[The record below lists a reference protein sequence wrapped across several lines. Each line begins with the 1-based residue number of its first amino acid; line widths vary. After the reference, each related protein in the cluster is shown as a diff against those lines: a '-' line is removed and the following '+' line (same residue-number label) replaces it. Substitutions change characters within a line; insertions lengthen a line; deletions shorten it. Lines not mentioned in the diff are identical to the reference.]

1 MSINRSVIALFLA
14 FATGLSTAA
23 WAGADT
29 ATAADKPAA
38 DKPASSQS
46 SKATSVDT
54 SPDMSGVLLDR
65 IVATVNDNVILLS
78 ELDQQTQLIK
88 QRLARSNTA
97 LPPDDVLRHQVLEHM
112 ITTELQLQVAKN
124 QGIQVSDDT
133 VNQTLARIAQ
143 QNGFTLNEM
152 PAKLQAQ
159 GIDYNQFREQV
170 RTQLIQ
176 QQVRKRD
183 VDDRIMITPA
193 EVDEYLS
200 AQAQQGN
207 GDTQYHIY
215 HILLSLPP
223 DASSETVQK
232 VQAKAEA
239 VDKKLKGGAD
249 FAATAVA
256 VSDGQQAL
264 EGGDLGW
271 LRGSELPT
279 TFADAVLAMEP
290 GEVSDPIRDA
300 SGYHIVKLADERTEN
315 HVVVTQ
321 THARHILI
329 QTNLLVGDEEA
340 QKRLEKIRQQLE
352 NGASFAKLAKKYSND
367 PGSAAQGGDLGWI
380 NPGQVVPKFQQAM
393 DKLKPDQIS
402 QPFKTQFGW
411 HIVEVLG
418 RRKQDQTDEVKRNRA
433 YQAIHQRKLREQL
446 TSWLRKLRDQAYVR
460 IRLDNNGETE
470 SAATG
475 D

>member
-14 FATGLSTAA
+14 FATGLPAAA
-23 WAGADT
+23 WAGADPATT
-29 ATAADKPAA
+29 ATKPAA
-38 DKPASSQS
+38 DKPAS

-78 ELDQQTQLIK
+78 ELGQQTQLIK
-88 QRLARSNTA
+88 QRLMRSNTT
-97 LPPDDVLRHQVLEHM
+97 LPPNNVLRHQVLEHM
-112 ITTELQLQVAKN
+112 ITTQLQLQVAKN

-133 VNQTLARIAQ
+133 LNQTLARIAR

-152 PAKLQAQ
+152 PARLKAQ
-159 GIDYNQFREQV
+159 GLDYNQFRDEV

-176 QQVRKRD
+176 RQVRKHD

-193 EVDEYLS
+193 EVDQYI
-200 AQAQQGN
+200 ANQAQQGH
-207 GDTQYHIY
+207 GDTQYHLY

-223 DASSETVQK
+223 QASP
-232 VQAKAEA
+232 EA
-239 VDKKLKGGAD
+239 VEKIKTRAAAIDKKLQAGAD

-264 EGGDLGW
+264 KGGDLGW

-279 TFADAVLAMEP
+279 TFADTVLSMQP
-290 GEVSDPIRDA
+290 GDVSGPIRDA
-300 SGYHIVKLADERTEN
+300 SGYHIVKLADERTE
-315 HVVVTQ
+315 HQVMVTQ

-329 QTNLLVGDEEA
+329 QTNLLVSDEEA
-340 QKRLEKIRQQLE
+340 RERLDKIRQQIE
-352 NGASFAKLAKKYSND
+352 DGASFADLAKKYSND
-367 PGSAAQGGDLGWI
+367 PGSAAQGGDLGWV
-380 NPGQVVPKFQQAM
+380 NPGQVVPQFQQVM
-393 DKLKPDQIS
+393 DKLKPDEIS
-402 QPFKTQFGW
+402 EPFKTQFGW
-411 HIVEVLG
+411 HIVEVLD

-446 TSWLRKLRDQAYVR
+446 NSWLHKLRDQAYVR
-460 IRLDNNGETE
+460 IRLDNNGEAE

-475 D
+475 E